1 MKRLLI
7 AAVVILSAM
16 PASLIPTAAAASC
29 ARMPGQTPG
38 SLTGAGVVFVGTVL
52 STANGD
58 REAVVKVERIWR
70 GPDMVTYVRVRGTP
84 DPAGQATS
92 VDRTYQTG
100 QRYLFAPENSSPP
113 FDDNSCSGT
122 QLYTSA
128 LAAQAP
134 ADARQPQP
142 GGDPGPAAPSYPQ
155 AWIGLLALLLAAAV
169 LIGWRWR
176 SHF

>member
-1 MKRLLI
+1 
-7 AAVVILSAM
+7 
-16 PASLIPTAAAASC
+16 
-29 ARMPGQTPG
+29 MPGQAPG

-70 GPDMVTYVRVRGTP
+70 GPDMVTYVRVKGTP
-84 DPAGQATS
+84 GTADRATS

-113 FDDNSCSGT
+113 FEDNSCSGT
-122 QLYTSA
+122 QVYTSA

-134 ADARQPQP
+134 ADARQPKP
-142 GGDPGPAAPSYPQ
+142 GGDQGPAAPYLPP
-155 AWIGLLALLLAAAV
+155 AWIGLLVLLPAAAA
-169 LIGWRWR
+169 LIAWRWR
-176 SHF
+176 ARHSAFGRS